1 LPLLILIN
9 FSIKNKLTTNK
20 VKMKNKLITTALSS
34 FIVMGSVSAIA
45 QTTISGNLDLTYNAV
60 SASTSTV
67 TGNSYRG
74 FGKESQL
81 NFANKGKLSNGID
94 YAAGFSW
101 EIDGPDSLTAAA
113 AIENH
118 YIDFIMGNTTISVS
132 SDHVNTTD
140 QTLVNPVGY
149 GYTGGDGIG
158 NSISIY
164 PKNLADNN
172 GLGLGV
178 THNFGVL
185 RATLN
190 YQPNS
195 ESVASNDVANSLVST
210 QVENATNASKSLV
223 LQGDLGVKGLNVLA
237 GKKMERK
244 EASATTTAPTDKDGT
259 RLSVA
264 YTVGQFTIA
273 GDKIKLGGQAPT
285 HSGAAT
291 TFGNHELEGKSIGL
305 AFAVNKDLS
314 IGVYQAKAESNVK
327 SIAPEEEKTKAIT
340 LGYNLGPVTLQA
352 QYKDTENNAGLAAND
367 GKTGG
372 IKLSTK
378 F

>member
-1 LPLLILIN
+1 
-9 FSIKNKLTTNK
+9 
-20 VKMKNKLITTALSS
+20 MKNKLITTALSS

-45 QTTISGNLDLTYNAV
+45 QTTISGNLDMTYNAV

-74 FGKESQL
+74 FGTESQL
-81 NFANKGKLSNGID
+81 NLANKGKLSNGID

-101 EIDGPDSLTAAA
+101 EIDGPDSLTGAA
-113 AIENH
+113 AIENR
-118 YIDFIMGNTTISVS
+118 YIDFIMGNTTISIS

-158 NSISIY
+158 NSVSIY

-195 ESVASNDVANSLVST
+195 ESTASNDVANSLKST
-210 QVENATNASKSLV
+210 DVENATNASKSLV

-237 GKKMERK
+237 GKKMQKK
-244 EASATTTAPTDKDGT
+244 EASATSTGPTDLDGT

-273 GDKIKLGGQAPT
+273 GDKIKLDGQLVNQNGTVTAV
-285 HSGAAT
+285 
-291 TFGNHELEGKSIGL
+291 GNHELEGKSIGL
-305 AFAVNKDLS
+305 AFAVNKELS
-314 IGVYQAKAESNVK
+314 IGVYQATAESNQKAV
-327 SIAPEEEKTKAIT
+327 AAAEEKTKAIA

>member
-1 LPLLILIN
+1 
-9 FSIKNKLTTNK
+9 
-20 VKMKNKLITTALSS
+20 MKNKLITTALSS

-45 QTTISGNLDLTYNAV
+45 QTTISGNLDLSYNAV
-60 SASTSTV
+60 SASTNTV

-101 EIDGPDSLTAAA
+101 EIDGPDTLNTAA

-118 YIDFIMGNTTISVS
+118 YIDFIMGNTTISIS
-132 SDHVNTTD
+132 SDHVNNTD

-158 NSISIY
+158 NSVSIY

-172 GLGLGV
+172 GLGFGV

-195 ESVASNDVANSLVST
+195 ESTASNDVANTFKST
-210 QVENATNASKSLV
+210 DVETATNASRSVV

-237 GKKMERK
+237 GKKMQKK
-244 EASATTTAPTDKDGT
+244 ETTATLTAPTDVDGT

-264 YTVGQFTIA
+264 YTAGQFTIA
-273 GDKIKLGGQAPT
+273 GDKIKLGGQAINQNGT
-285 HSGAAT
+285 AT
-291 TFGNHELEGKSIGL
+291 LVGNHEIEGKSIGL
-305 AFAVNKDLS
+305 AFAVNKELS
-314 IGVYQAKAESNVK
+314 IGVYQATAESDQK
-327 SIAPEEEKTKAIT
+327 AIAPEKEKTKAIT

-352 QYKDTENNAGLAAND
+352 QYKDTENNAGAAVND

-372 IKLSTK
+372 IKVSTK

>member
-1 LPLLILIN
+1 
-9 FSIKNKLTTNK
+9 
-20 VKMKNKLITTALSS
+20 MKNKLITTALSS

-101 EIDGPDSLTAAA
+101 EIDGPDTLTAAA

-118 YIDFIMGNTTISVS
+118 YIDFIMGNTTISIS

-158 NSISIY
+158 NSVSIY

-178 THNFGVL
+178 TYNFGVL

-195 ESVASNDVANSLVST
+195 ESTASNDVANSLVST
-210 QVENATNASKSLV
+210 NVENATNASRSLV

-237 GKKMERK
+237 GKKTQKK
-244 EASATTTAPTDKDGT
+244 EISATTTAPTDVDGT

-273 GDKIKLGGQAPT
+273 GDKIKLDGQAINQNGT
-285 HSGAAT
+285 AT
-291 TFGNHELEGKSIGL
+291 TVGNHELEGKSIGL

-314 IGVYQAKAESNVK
+314 IGVYQATAESNQKAV
-327 SIAPEEEKTKAIT
+327 AAAEEKTKAIT